1 MKKSVLT
8 GTCSERLCRG
18 RTEAH
23 KAAAS
28 PNASGQSSALVP
40 LPSTQF
46 QGCRTQGWQE
56 LHLAWFILVADS
68 ISPPLTQHLA
78 QQHTQ
83 AEHRLYMGGQL
94 VTRFGSLCQWPLS
107 AFIKRENLKGLIFY
121 LHHPASVFTVS
132 IVMPVSI
139 RLKISL
145 ATWYFL
151 PEQVFCTLI
160 KLPPHLPFANKL
172 SSKNTKLCWWGLLC
186 SSQNCSGSFWS
197 PSPLS
202 LAIYKC

>member
-1 MKKSVLT
+1 MKKSFLT
-8 GTCSERLCRG
+8 GAHSEGLCRG
-18 RTEAH
+18 RTEAL

-28 PNASGQSSALVP
+28 PSASGQSSALVP

-56 LHLAWFILVADS
+56 LHLAWFILAADRF
-68 ISPPLTQHLA
+68 SPPLTQHLA

-83 AEHRLYMGGQL
+83 AEHRLYTGGQL
-94 VTRFGSLCQWPLS
+94 VTMFGNLYHWSLG

-151 PEQVFCTLI
+151 PKQVFCMLI
-160 KLPPHLPFANKL
+160 KLPPHLPFDNKL
-172 SSKNTKLCWWGLLC
+172 SSKKAKLCWWGLLC

-197 PSPLS
+197 PSPFS
-202 LAIYKC
+202 LAVYKH